1 MSVVAAEA
9 VEAAVVVE
17 EEEDPVLMA
26 VVVAEW
32 ELEPVSLST
41 PSVFVLGSEEK
52 GAQICTYHLYRW
64 RFLSGRC
71 LGWQPS
77 APQLG

>member
-32 ELEPVSLST
+32 ELEPVSLSM
-41 PSVFVLGSEEK
+41 PSVFVLGSGEK
-52 GAQICTYHLYRW
+52 GAQICTYHLY
-64 RFLSGRC
+64 
-71 LGWQPS
+71 
-77 APQLG
+77 

>member
-17 EEEDPVLMA
+17 EEEDPVPMA

>member
-1 MSVVAAEA
+1 METLGFFGLGVLLTFLVSVVAAEA

-41 PSVFVLGSEEK
+41 PSVFVLGSGEK
-52 GAQICTYHLYRW
+52 GAQICTYHL
-64 RFLSGRC
+64 C
-71 LGWQPS
+71 
-77 APQLG
+77 